1 MSGTLHPLLVAL
13 APVAEALGT
22 ELVGPG
28 ELEPSDI
35 PLRWEGTLVGA
46 MRFPRMQGALG
57 RLIEGVERELGG
69 RLVELGREDKQLAVR
84 LLDERG
90 AFLFRRSVADV
101 ADALGV
107 SRITVYNYLNA
118 LRERT

>member
-1 MSGTLHPLLVAL
+1 MSSTLHPLLVAL

-28 ELEPSDI
+28 EFEPSDI

-46 MRFPRMQGALG
+46 MRLPRMQGALG

-90 AFLFRRSVADV
+90 AFLFRRSVDDV

-118 LRERT
+118 LRDRP

>member
-28 ELEPSDI
+28 EFEPSDI
-35 PLRWEGTLVGA
+35 PLHWEGVLVGA
-46 MRFPRMQGALG
+46 MRLPRLQGALG

-90 AFLFRRSVADV
+90 AFLFRRSVDDV

-107 SRITVYNYLNA
+107 SRITVYNYLGA
-118 LRERT
+118 IRDRP